1 MIINIAHIVHISH
14 LSQPKK
20 FTWGS
25 GDQNPNEIAFRSTT
39 LSVKTRAADPHSFF
53 VDTDPD
59 PAVFLM
65 RVRIQ
70 IQLLKKIY
78 LTKSFLVFSSI
89 FPSWIREGK

>member
-14 LSQPKK
+14 LSQPKR

-25 GDQNPNEIAFRSTT
+25 GDQNPNENAFRSTT
-39 LSVKTRAADPHSFF
+39 LAVKTRAADPHSFF

-59 PAVFLM
+59 PAVLLNVDPDPSAFLM

-70 IQLLKKIY
+70 VQL
-78 LTKSFLVFSSI
+78 
-89 FPSWIREGK
+89 